1 MDFDLITLPVRDIA
15 APAFTDGDAAIL
27 GAFPCPPT
35 AEFRTT
41 FNGAGADADGWI
53 RWNRDGALDFEG

>member
-27 GAFPCPPT
+27 GAFPCPPIRDIET
-35 AEFRTT
+35 A
-41 FNGAGADADGWI
+41 GAGPAV
-53 RWNRDGALDFEG
+53 RDMLLPFSFSPQSLLF